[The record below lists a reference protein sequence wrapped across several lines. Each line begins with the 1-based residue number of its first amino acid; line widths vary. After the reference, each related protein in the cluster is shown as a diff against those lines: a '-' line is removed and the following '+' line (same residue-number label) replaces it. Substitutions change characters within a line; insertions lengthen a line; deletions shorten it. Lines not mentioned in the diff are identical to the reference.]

1 MGGCEDDGWEREE
14 FGGEFGYEGE
24 GRESAVSEWVS
35 ESIIYIAGF
44 ISVLNNLEYMN
55 MEVFNMLAASWASK
69 EIERRQKC
77 GLALHSDSTTN
88 F

>member
-1 MGGCEDDGWEREE
+1 MN
-14 FGGEFGYEGE
+14 
-24 GRESAVSEWVS
+24 
-35 ESIIYIAGF
+35 ESIIYIARF